1 MLLVCDDC
9 KKEFTM
15 DIKEKRIENS
25 ITKTYFT
32 CPHCCKEYVS
42 YYSDEK
48 IRRKQQE
55 IQDIIKKQRYNR
67 GKTNI
72 DYSIKLNKQYKKLKK
87 QLKKDMELLKIKI
100 RETN

>member
-25 ITKTYFT
+25 ITKAYFT

-42 YYSDEK
+42 YYSDENIK
-48 IRRKQQE
+48 QKQQE
-55 IQDIIKKQRYNR
+55 IQEVIKKQRYNR
-67 GKTNI
+67 GTTDIN
-72 DYSIKLNKQYKKLKK
+72 YSNKLNKQYKKLKN
-87 QLKKDMELLKIKI
+87 QLKKDMELLKIKVEEI
-100 RETN
+100 